1 MTIPSAGVESV
12 RIESS
17 ACRSVRWRVRRAS
30 TTTMIPSAQ
39 QARTKASAALVIGDD
54 RTDAEAF
61 RRVTG
66 ERRAGRLA
74 ASLLLGVRGARETPP
89 ELLAAADVILPEPA
103 ASAIVLRALART
115 LEAEERPHRER

>member
-1 MTIPSAGVESV
+1 MGRWVYRNAIIPDQLGTCSAVPDRES
-12 RIESS
+12 RQGFGESGLK
-17 ACRSVRWRVRRAS
+17 RHGS
-30 TTTMIPSAQ
+30 T
-39 QARTKASAALVIGDD
+39 AALVIGDD

-61 RRVTG
+61 RRVTA

-74 ASLLLGVRGARETPP
+74 ASLLLGVYGARETPP